1 MAKMESDL
9 ESQMTAI
16 RREHAKAIDSYV
28 ARDQAWQL
36 EKEVIFTGVKIRDP
50 IRQPFFS
57 TFFAKLKKSAKL
69 KEFLLNSS
77 KILS

>member
-36 EKEVIFTGVKIRDP
+36 EKEVIFTGDKIRDS
-50 IRQPFFS
+50 IRPKQY
-57 TFFAKLKKSAKL
+57 
-69 KEFLLNSS
+69 
-77 KILS
+77 I

>member
-36 EKEVIFTGVKIRDP
+36 EKEVIFTGVKIRDAIGPKQYTVNSRISVKMSGILFSVLFRGFAP
-50 IRQPFFS
+50 I
-57 TFFAKLKKSAKL
+57 
-69 KEFLLNSS
+69 
-77 KILS
+77 

>member
-36 EKEVIFTGVKIRDP
+36 EKEVIFTGVKIRGP
-50 IRQPFFS
+50 IVQAFF
-57 TFFAKLKKSAKL
+57 TIWRNMKKAGGSAK
-69 KEFLLNSS
+69 SQS
-77 KILS
+77 